1 MANNPQDAFYPPVGF
16 YFKISIDGLPDAEFQ
31 EVSGLTMSLDTI
43 TLNEGG
49 ENRFVHTLPT
59 RAKSEKLV
67 LKRGLK
73 VSSQLTDWCKKAIE
87 DFSFSP
93 KNIHVFLLDK
103 ALKDSDT
110 NPLVS
115 WHIIHAYPV
124 KWSVSNF
131 NAMNNELAIETIE
144 LQYQFFTKS
153 FSQG

>member
-1 MANNPQDAFYPPVGF
+1 MANNAQDAFYPPVGF

-49 ENRFVHTLPT
+49 ENRFAHTLPT

-103 ALKDSDT
+103 GLSDSDS

-115 WHIIHAYPV
+115 WYIIHAYPV

-153 FSQG
+153 FSQ